1 MSGQV
6 CQHADKFGIYDI
18 VKENNW
24 LQLTSMQPTW
34 GAAKDAAAN
43 VALFQQIIADQTAFE
58 TLFPNVNTYFTY
70 AGLEQAIANFPD
82 FCGDNSATLSA
93 LDDCKKELAAFL
105 AWVSYTTMG
114 NEGDFE
120 DAKAVFEDGTYI
132 DNGLLEPVKMTCID
146 INDPTIVLTACDTKP
161 DFAGTE
167 LYTFS

>member
-34 GAAKDAAAN
+34 GAAKVAAAN

-105 AWVSYTTMG
+105 A
-114 NEGDFE
+114 
-120 DAKAVFEDGTYI
+120 
-132 DNGLLEPVKMTCID
+132 
-146 INDPTIVLTACDTKP
+146 
-161 DFAGTE
+161 
-167 LYTFS
+167 